1 MLDFLEDLGGL
12 FDDLRLIAAV
22 LVSPFSALTLKVST
36 SLIGLSIEAATAP
49 SARAEVKNEK
59 DDGVKRGRLII

>member
-22 LVSPFSALTLKVST
+22 LVSPFSALALKVST
-36 SLIGLSIEAATAP
+36 SLIGLLIEAATAP
-49 SARAEVKNEK
+49 SAQAEVNNEK
-59 DDGVKRGRLII
+59 YDGVEKGRLII